1 MYFELFLF
9 KKYILLMYCK
19 CSYLRVVVIYI
30 SYVVNIKLDEIFMRM
45 EKIKILNERVFNYV
59 FAYLIF
65 GGIVC
70 L

>member
-30 SYVVNIKLDEIFMRM
+30 SYVVNIKLYEIFMRM
-45 EKIKILNERVFNYV
+45 EKIKILKEFLIM
-59 FAYLIF
+59 YLRI
-65 GGIVC
+65 
-70 L
+70 

>member
-30 SYVVNIKLDEIFMRM
+30 SYVVNIKLYEIFMRM
-45 EKIKILNERVFNYV
+45 EKIKIFKE
-59 FAYLIF
+59 YLIMYLR
-65 GGIVC
+65 I
-70 L
+70 